1 MTDYY
6 EVLGIDK
13 SATPTDIKK
22 AYRKLALKYHP
33 DRNPDSKEESEI
45 KFKEIGKV
53 YEILKDPQK
62 KDLYDKFGEEGLQ
75 GLTGGPAVSPFDIFD
90 NMFSNDN
97 PFSRFTGFPGF
108 PGQQNFTRRKSKYHS
123 KVVPVE
129 LSLSEAYNGGD
140 KEIIVDVNIKCKYCL
155 GKTYL
160 KESELETCQKCNG
173 TGVIKIIQHLGPHM
187 IQQSQRPCDCIN
199 GKIISESNKCLK
211 CNSEGARIAK
221 QKYNINISRGSKE
234 GGAKVVENA
243 GDYNNK
249 YDEPGDLIIKISMK
263 DDPNIKRVNNDIII
277 NKEIKLVDALC
288 GFAFKYKHLN
298 NKNYVINVDK
308 TIIPNK
314 DMIIY
319 GYGFPKTKHSRDTE
333 DFGDL
338 IIKFTIV
345 FPQKLPE
352 KNKEYIIKLL
362 PKSNY
367 PAIPTTKL
375 NRTLSLNYFTGD
387 LNNDDLNNDL
397 NNDNLNNDDLNNNL
411 NDDLNHNFNNDQE
424 RVECAQQ

>member
-6 EVLGIDK
+6 EVLGLSK
-13 SATPTDIKK
+13 NASSNEIKK

-62 KDLYDKFGEEGLQ
+62 KDLYDKYGEEGLNS
-75 GLTGGPAVSPFDIFD
+75 GPSISPFDIFD

-97 PFSRFTGFPGF
+97 PFSQFTGFPGF
-108 PGQQNFTRRKSKYHS
+108 PGQQQFRRRKTKYHN
-123 KVVPVE
+123 KVVPIE

-140 KEIIVDVNIKCKYCL
+140 NEIIVDVNIKCKYCN
-155 GKTYL
+155 GKTYM
-160 KESELETCQKCNG
+160 KESELETCSKCNG
-173 TGVIKIIQHLGPHM
+173 RGVINVIQHLGPHM
-187 IQQSQRPCDCIN
+187 IQQSQRPCDCLN
-199 GKIISESNKCLK
+199 GKIISESNKCNK
-211 CNSEGARIAK
+211 CNSEGARIVK

-263 DDPNIKRVNNDIII
+263 QDPHIKRVNNDLII

-288 GFAFKYKHLN
+288 GFEYKYKHLD
-298 NKNYVINVDK
+298 NKIYVINVDK
-308 TIIPNK
+308 TVIPNK

-319 GYGFPKTKHSRDTE
+319 GYGFPKTKHSQDTE

-345 FPQKLPE
+345 FPLKLPE

-367 PAIPTTKL
+367 QAISTKD
-375 NRTLSLNYFTGD
+375 TKFLSLNYFTGD
-387 LNNDDLNNDL
+387 LNNDDLNNDDL
-397 NNDNLNNDDLNNNL
+397 NNNDLNNNDLNNDDLNN
-411 NDDLNHNFNNDQE
+411 DSE
-424 RVECAQQ
+424 RSECAQQ

>member
-6 EVLGIDK
+6 EVLGISK
-13 SATPTDIKK
+13 NASSNEIKR
-22 AYRKLALKYHP
+22 AYRTLALKYHP
-33 DRNPDSKEESEI
+33 DRNPNSKEESEI

-53 YEILKDPQK
+53 YEVLKDPQK

-75 GLTGGPAVSPFDIFD
+75 GLSNGPTVSPFDIFD

-97 PFSRFTGFPGF
+97 PFSQFTGFPGF
-108 PGQQNFTRRKSKYHS
+108 PGQQQFRRRKTKYHN
-123 KVVPVE
+123 KVVPIE

-140 KEIIVDVNIKCKYCL
+140 KEIIVDVNIKCKYCK
-155 GKTYL
+155 GKTYM
-160 KESELETCQKCNG
+160 KESELETCSKCNG
-173 TGVIKIIQHLGPHM
+173 SGVIKIIQHLGPHM
-187 IQQSQRPCDCIN
+187 IQQSQRPCDCFN
-199 GKIISESNKCLK
+199 GKIISKSNKCNK
-211 CNSEGARIAK
+211 CNSEGARTTK

-234 GGAKVVENA
+234 GGTNVVTNA

-263 DDPNIKRVNNDIII
+263 QNPLINRVNNDLII

-288 GFAFKYKHLN
+288 GFKYKYKHLD
-298 NKNYVINVDK
+298 NKTYVINVDK
-308 TIIPNK
+308 PIIPNK

-319 GYGFPKTKHSRDTE
+319 GFGFPKTKHSHDID
-333 DFGDL
+333 DFGNL

-345 FPQKLPE
+345 FPLKLPD

-367 PAIPTTKL
+367 QEISTKDKL
-375 NRTLSLNYFTGD
+375 ILSLNYITDDLNNDDVTGD
-387 LNNDDLNNDL
+387 LNNDDVTGDL
-397 NNDNLNNDDLNNNL
+397 NNGESDG
-411 NDDLNHNFNNDQE
+411 
-424 RVECAQQ
+424 VECAQQ